1 MRSCASLSRW
11 IGLTSDAHARRRR
24 ALEAARAASGEAG
37 AQLARALATLTTSE
51 RRGSAPA
58 AIVISPVPGR
68 ILRVVR
74 ESAGPVAA
82 GTPLVEV
89 GDVSRL
95 EVVADLLSSDAA
107 RVRVGA
113 TGRVTGW
120 GGKPLA
126 VRVRTIEPAA
136 FTKVSALGLEEQRV
150 HVVLDLAEQ
159 PPPELGHDYR
169 VDVTVVVREDKD
181 VLRVPATALFRDRD
195 RWALFKLEGG
205 RARLVPVE
213 IGASDGEWTA
223 VTNGLVEDATVI
235 TQPADSIVDGARVA
249 PR

>member
-1 MRSCASLSRW
+1 M
-11 IGLTSDAHARRRR
+11 
-24 ALEAARAASGEAG
+24 
-37 AQLARALATLTTSE
+37 
-51 RRGSAPA
+51 
-58 AIVISPVPGR
+58 PGR